1 MIPANY
7 QWLVEYNPLADMVL
21 SWRELFMNGNVD
33 YEKIL
38 SLYGMGI
45 ITVIV
50 GSWVFNKLKF
60 RFAEIL

>member
-1 MIPANY
+1 MIPEKY
-7 QWLVEYNPLADMVL
+7 QWLITYNPLADMVL
-21 SWRELFMNGNVD
+21 SWRELFMNGHVD

-45 ITVIV
+45 VTLTI
-50 GSWVFNKLKF
+50 GAWVFNKLKY

>member
-1 MIPANY
+1 
-7 QWLVEYNPLADMVL
+7 
-21 SWRELFMNGNVD
+21 MNGYVD
-33 YEKIL
+33 YDKIL

-45 ITVIV
+45 ITLLI